1 MPQDYGAAEPLVGP
15 YMRSMRKAEAV
26 YDRLGQPVFPKRQDT
41 SWHEDMVRKANDSF
55 RQQAEKDAA
64 AKASG
69 AARQPTKRS
78 PKRAPAR
85 PAAGKRR

>member
-1 MPQDYGAAEPLVGP
+1 MPQDWGAAEPLVGIT
-15 YMRSMRKAEAV
+15 RKIGNF
-26 YDRLGQPVFPKRQDT
+26 YDRLSQPSSSKRQDT
-41 SWHEDMVRKANDSF
+41 SWHDDMVRKANDSF

-69 AARQPTKRS
+69 AARQPIKRS